1 MITINQL
8 LEWAKEKDIPM
19 DEPLVFST
27 TREHPNDPACV
38 WCSVTLRMGEYAM
51 RCERMCVGVM

>member
-27 TREHPNDPACV
+27 TREHPNDPAYL
-38 WCSVTLRMGEYAM
+38 WCGVTVYTGELAM
-51 RCERMCVGVM
+51 RHESLCVGVM